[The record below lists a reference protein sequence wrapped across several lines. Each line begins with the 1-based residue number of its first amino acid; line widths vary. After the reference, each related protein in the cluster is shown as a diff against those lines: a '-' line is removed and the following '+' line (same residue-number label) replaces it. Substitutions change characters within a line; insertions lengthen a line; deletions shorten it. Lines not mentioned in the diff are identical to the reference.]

1 MGRIVITMKSR
12 EEIQQLIS
20 QNKEE
25 LQFLQECYYEN
36 DDESLSLMYLHEIGK
51 LRGVIKGLKIALGD
65 KKKLK
70 LKDEV
75 KRQVLIYYPE
85 VEKEN

>member
-1 MGRIVITMKSR
+1 MKSR

-51 LRGVIKGLKIALGD
+51 LRGVIKGLEMALGD

-75 KRQVLIYYPE
+75 KRQVLIYYPD
-85 VEKEN
+85 VEKGNIV

>member
-1 MGRIVITMKSR
+1 MKSR